1 VQAATLPV
9 SRAEDEKQER
19 RIMKRFFKVLF
30 FAWGWIG
37 LLLNLIFVLVS
48 FGHKEV
54 AGAGTSAF
62 VTATEVLWIGGCTFF
77 GLGALIIDD
86 QQDGINVSE

>member
-1 VQAATLPV
+1 
-9 SRAEDEKQER
+9 
-19 RIMKRFFKVLF
+19 MKRFFKVLF

-37 LLLNLIFVLVS
+37 LLLNLIFVFVS
-48 FGHKEV
+48 FHKAV

-77 GLGALIIDD
+77 GLGALIIEG
-86 QQDGINVSE
+86 QQDGNNISE

>member
-1 VQAATLPV
+1 MLPV

-19 RIMKRFFKVLF
+19 GIMKRFFKVLF

-48 FGHKEV
+48 FGQE
-54 AGAGTSAF
+54 AGASTSAF

-77 GLGALIIDD
+77 GLGALIIEG
-86 QQDGINVSE
+86 QQDGINVGE